1 MEYDLRER
9 IEELQKCRAEITAI
23 QSRIKNEKEDF
34 WEYVASERK
43 ALEETIARERI
54 ALETTLKAR
63 KENKKRELAEKL
75 KPMDE
80 ECTRLHDRVNYL
92 GHNVVSIRLGDLIE
106 ELANLLEI
114 NLSDIMV
121 NIYCNTIFSE
131 ERTIEEIVKSINQRT
146 IKEDN
151 DIFWRLMLYSN
162 KEEHSFCYKMLF
174 KADLNSKQ
182 KDGKTLLEHCTII
195 PWTVY
200 TCLKVNEDYDDLLIN
215 IPLSYLTIDSDSF
228 WYPADVITQ
237 AVINCV
243 EKSQEKEASK
253 KRSRKLSDETNKVEV
268 ND

>member
-34 WEYVASERK
+34 LEYVASERK

-54 ALETTLKAR
+54 ALETTLEAR

-80 ECTRLHDRVNYL
+80 ECARLHDRVNYL

-106 ELANLLEI
+106 DLANLLEI
-114 NLSDIMV
+114 NISDIMV
-121 NIYCNTIFSE
+121 NIYCNTIFGE
-131 ERTIEEIVKSINQRT
+131 ERTIEEIAKSINQRT

-151 DIFWRLMLYSN
+151 DIWRLKLYSN

-182 KDGKTLLEHCTII
+182 KDSKTLLEHCTIT
-195 PWTVY
+195 PWTIY
-200 TCLKVNEDYDDLLIN
+200 TCLKVDEDYDDLLIN
-215 IPLSYLTIDSDSF
+215 IPLSYLTIDSDPF
-228 WYPADVITQ
+228 WYPADLMTQ
-237 AVINCV
+237 AVINCA
-243 EKSQEKEASK
+243 EKSQEKEASKGNVK
-253 KRSRKLSDETNKVEV
+253 KRSRKLSDETNK
-268 ND
+268 